1 MTNSNRY
8 IAISLSFV
16 IVAAIFYY
24 FSSIVAYVL
33 IAWVISMMGHPL
45 MDFFTK
51 HLRLGKLHAGKNTC
65 AALTLFVFLSLFTSL
80 LLVFVPTVIKQA
92 QNLTEIDYPR
102 LVQSLEEPLEDWN
115 RWFAKYGLSN
125 GKGSELDSLSV
136 KTPIN
141 VEEAVSSP
149 IAKEK
154 VLSKSMITIDSIL
167 LANGDTITRT
177 NIALNIKV
185 DVKQDQGNEQQG
197 FDSSAEVQET
207 DTALERLQK
216 KLFSF
221 FNPAQI
227 TELFSSLV
235 GFLGNLMVAFMS
247 ILFISF
253 FFLKEQGLFADFLR
267 ATVPRNYESKVSNA
281 VDEASQLLRR
291 YFLGVALQITL
302 ITVFVTGLLS
312 FFGIENALL
321 IGFFAAMINVIPYVG
336 PIIGAAFGIFI
347 TISSNLDVSFYNETL
362 PMLTK
367 VAGVFAAM
375 QMLDN
380 FILQPYIFSNS
391 ISAHPLEIFIVI
403 LVGAQLN
410 GVVGMILAIPVY
422 TVIRVIA
429 RVFLSEFEIVQKLLG
444 EAEEVAGNT

>member
-33 IAWVISMMGHPL
+33 IAWVISMMGQPL

-51 HLRLGKLHAGKNTC
+51 HLRVGKFHAGKNTC

-80 LLVFVPTVIKQA
+80 LLIFVPTGIKQA

-115 RWFAKYGLSN
+115 RWFAKYGLIN
-125 GKGSELDSLSV
+125 GNSPELSDSLTVES
-136 KTPIN
+136 PIN
-141 VEEAVSSP
+141 TKEEVTP
-149 IAKEK
+149 PTVKEK
-154 VLSKSMITIDSIL
+154 VLSKSMITVDSIL

-185 DVKQDQGNEQQG
+185 DVQQDQANEQQG

-253 FFLKEQGLFADFLR
+253 FFLKEQGLFVDFLR

-302 ITVFVTGLLS
+302 ITIFVTALLS

-336 PIIGAAFGIFI
+336 PIIGASFGIFI

-444 EAEEVAGNT
+444 QPEEVP